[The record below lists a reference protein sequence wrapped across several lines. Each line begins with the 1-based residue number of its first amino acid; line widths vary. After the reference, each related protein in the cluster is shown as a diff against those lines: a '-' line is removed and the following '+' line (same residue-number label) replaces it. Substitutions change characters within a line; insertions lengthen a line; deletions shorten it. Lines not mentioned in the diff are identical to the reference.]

1 MCDGRILLTRGPAE
15 SNHRPAIDAL
25 FRSAARAYGPHVI
38 GIVLTGAL
46 DDGTAGLQSIK
57 SRGGLALVQDPF
69 ELLFN
74 TVLINVTT
82 FFRDV
87 PAWEY
92 LSEEILPRILAG
104 KTSDEPIRIW
114 SAGCA
119 SGQEPYSI
127 AIALTEIIGLQFCRL

>member
-92 LSEEILPRILAG
+92 LSEETLPAKPAMSRFAFGAPGARPARSRI
-104 KTSDEPIRIW
+104 
-114 SAGCA
+114 
-119 SGQEPYSI
+119 
-127 AIALTEIIGLQFCRL
+127 RLPLH